1 MEQKVPLGI
10 GISGQGLR
18 LEFLCTLST
27 DNQLISLVCE
37 PASNVDQNFR
47 PPSLF
52 DQYVAAPV
60 RVQSRRLF
68 ALYFPYRQT
77 TPQNA
82 CSNSAITINYLPAVG
97 VRKIPN
103 LEAPPSYWI

>member
-1 MEQKVPLGI
+1 MVAEPYADLQERPKY
-10 GISGQGLR
+10 
-18 LEFLCTLST
+18 FLVWP
-27 DNQLISLVCE
+27 DCE
-37 PASNVDQNFR
+37 PASNVHQNFR
-47 PPSLF
+47 PPPLF

-97 VRKIPN
+97 VCKIPN
-103 LEAPPSYWI
+103 LEAPLSYWI